1 MWQRIQT
8 VFLGITILS
17 LIVAI
22 LQPIYMYTDAAGNEH
37 TLYALYYLTKETGPN
52 GVLIVQQYFPYVVTA
67 VLYIA
72 AATVAFIEI
81 RRYRN
86 RLLQVKLGALNAVFL
101 AVGVGVAVY
110 FASGLFKVN
119 QGGAYGFGL
128 WVPFIAVVCNWAAIR
143 FIKRDEKIVRDADRL
158 R

>member
-17 LIVAI
+17 LIASI
-22 LQPIYMYTDAAGNEH
+22 FLPIYMHVDASGKTHA
-37 TLYALYYLTKETGPN
+37 LYALHYTVIENNVRTS
-52 GVLIVQQYFPYVVTA
+52 QYFPYSVIA

-72 AATVAFIEI
+72 AATIAFIEI
-81 RRYRN
+81 QKFRN

-101 AVGVGVAVY
+101 AVAVGVAVY
-110 FASGLFKVN
+110 FASGLLKAN
-119 QGGAYGFGL
+119 QGGNYDYGL
-128 WVPFIAVVCNWAAIR
+128 WAPFVAVICNWAAIR
-143 FIKRDEKIVRDADRL
+143 FIKRDEKIVRDSDRL

>member
-17 LIVAI
+17 LIAAI
-22 LQPIYMYTDAAGNEH
+22 FLPIYVHIDAEGKKHA
-37 TLYALYYLTKETGPN
+37 LYALHYTVIDKDIRTS
-52 GVLIVQQYFPYVVTA
+52 QYFPYSVVA
-67 VLYIA
+67 MLYIA

-81 RRYRN
+81 QKFRN

-101 AVGVGVAVY
+101 AVAVGVAVY
-110 FASGLFKVN
+110 FASGLLKAN
-119 QGGAYGFGL
+119 QAGNYDYGL
-128 WVPFIAVVCNWAAIR
+128 WVPFVAVVCNWAAIR

>member
-8 VFLGITILS
+8 VFLGISILS
-17 LIVAI
+17 LIAAI
-22 LQPIYMYTDAAGNEH
+22 FLPIYLHVDASGKTHA
-37 TLYALYYLTKETGPN
+37 LYALHYTVIENNVRTS
-52 GVLIVQQYFPYVVTA
+52 QYFPYSVIA
-67 VLYIA
+67 VLYVA

-81 RRYRN
+81 RQFRN
-86 RLLQVKLGALNAVFL
+86 RLLQVKLGALNSVFL

-110 FASGLFKVN
+110 FGSQLLKAN
-119 QGGAYGFGL
+119 QGGNFDYGL

-143 FIKRDEKIVRDADRL
+143 FIKRDEKIVRDSDRL